1 MSTMDIITV
10 AVAAITALLW
20 VPIIRFLL
28 SALSA
33 WMQRSALA
41 KVLSLSIKHP
51 SLARALIMV
60 CITVHWPW
68 AAK

>member
-20 VPIIRFLL
+20 APLIRFLL

-33 WMQRSALA
+33 WVQQSTLA
-41 KVLSLSIKHP
+41 KVLALSVRHP
-51 SLARALIMV
+51 PLAWALIDAY
-60 CITVHWPW
+60 ITTRWLRVG
-68 AAK
+68 K